1 MGERSVSAAEARGR
15 EGLAWLTG
23 VASLRRDTAL
33 MARQVLAWVQAV
45 ETQRGEARDEASAA
59 EARCDELEQELLRVQ
74 GALQSSEWARHEA
87 QQTVERQ
94 SNVMA
99 EVSHQLDMSK
109 AEVATLRA
117 EVAALRSAGGAA

>member
-1 MGERSVSAAEARGR
+1 MGERSVSAAEARGH

-59 EARCDELEQELLRVQ
+59 EARCDELE
-74 GALQSSEWARHEA
+74 
-87 QQTVERQ
+87 
-94 SNVMA
+94 
-99 EVSHQLDMSK
+99 LDLS
-109 AEVATLRA
+109 VLRA
-117 EVAALRSAGGAA
+117 ELAVAKAGR